1 MHGLPVVI
9 YNEVLAKLKHEP
21 CDSSKAAQSPA
32 KYMRLTAELFLASTQ
47 IYASESER
55 GNAVCGLVRCLL
67 GGELELLVEIRGED
81 NRKIAEADAAIRQ
94 IIRDDTFGENK
105 AVVAAFGLKNGVGVY
120 GDCGLQ
126 AALTLRKL
134 VSEKC

>member
-94 IIRDDTFGENK
+94 IIRDDTFGEK